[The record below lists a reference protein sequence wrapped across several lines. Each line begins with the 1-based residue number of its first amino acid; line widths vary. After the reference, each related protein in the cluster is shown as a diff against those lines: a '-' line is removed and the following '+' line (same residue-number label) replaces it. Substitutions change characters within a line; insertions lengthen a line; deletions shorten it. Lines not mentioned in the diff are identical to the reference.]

1 MPQLVRDGEVLA
13 GVEVAATR
21 RQRRRGLLG
30 RCGTRDAFVIPR
42 CRQVHTVAMQFAID
56 VLWCAADGRVL
67 HTARLAPG
75 RISRWVRRARF
86 VVEAEAGSTQRW
98 HLGTGDVLEVVS

>member
-1 MPQLVRDGEVLA
+1 MAQLVRDGEVLA
-13 GVEVAATR
+13 GAEIATTHR
-21 RQRRRGLLG
+21 RRRRGLLG
-30 RCGTRDAFVIPR
+30 RRGTRDAFVIPR
-42 CRQVHTVAMQFAID
+42 CRQVHTIGMCFPID

-98 HLGTGDVLEVVS
+98 HIGTGDVLEVAS